1 MISPNSFSLPHHN
14 VSPLSQKNHKFLI
27 SKSILEKL
35 DLSEDVAG
43 ATFMAAGS
51 SAPELFTS
59 LAGATRGSDVGVG
72 TIVGSAVFNLLVI
85 VALSAAL
92 AGQILNLDWRPL
104 TRDSCFYA
112 LSIVGKN
119 TGNRPEVIFKNNSS
133 FCWIFMGRIY

>member
-1 MISPNSFSLPHHN
+1 
-14 VSPLSQKNHKFLI
+14 
-27 SKSILEKL
+27 
-35 DLSEDVAG
+35 
-43 ATFMAAGS
+43 MAAGS

-59 LAGATRGSDVGVG
+59 LAGATKGSDVGVG

-112 LSIVGKN
+112 LSIASKDMIRRPLSLITATFDKN
-119 TGNRPEVIFKNNSS
+119 SYYFYDS
-133 FCWIFMGRIY
+133 FRWFFMGWIYNMVGSFDFTVAILLLRRSDEIQSSIDGLFIEN